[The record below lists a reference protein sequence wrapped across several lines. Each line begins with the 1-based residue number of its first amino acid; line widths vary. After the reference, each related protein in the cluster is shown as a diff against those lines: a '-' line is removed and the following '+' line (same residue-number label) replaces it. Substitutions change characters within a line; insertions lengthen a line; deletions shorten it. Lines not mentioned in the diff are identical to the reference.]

1 MGFLRGKL
9 ARFMYG
15 RYGTDQLYHTLFVW
29 EIIFL
34 FAAAILSV
42 LGNVSIVCSIISTVL
57 YAIAVTLLGICLFRA
72 MSRNIPARR
81 RENERYL
88 AFMARLRGGKRP
100 KTQKNK
106 NAHSF
111 MDTELHI
118 FRQCPFCRATLRLPR
133 QKGKHTVKCP
143 RCAKSFTVKVKK

>member
-1 MGFLRGKL
+1 MGFIRGKL

-15 RYGTDQLYHTLFVW
+15 RYGTDQLYHTLFLW

-34 FAAAILSV
+34 FAASV
-42 LGNVSIVCSIISTVL
+42 LSILGSISTVCAIISVVL
-57 YAIAVTLLGICLFRA
+57 YAVAVMLLIICLVRS

-88 AFMARLRGGKRP
+88 AFMAHLRGGKRP
-100 KTQKNK
+100 QKQKNVQ
-106 NAHSF
+106 SF
-111 MDTELHI
+111 MDTEMHV
-118 FRQCPFCRATLRLPR
+118 FRQCPFCQATLRLPR

-143 RCAKSFTVKVKK
+143 RCAKGFTVKVKK